1 MNSIIFTSQL
11 AGVKNELRFAHSL
24 YSLYI
29 NPVAITRTRKNKE
42 NPHYNFLYSWKPS
55 EAGVKRESQLTDK
68 TNSMKLPASKRAEI
82 QAKDESLART
92 KKDIIKSLILVS
104 FIIILE
110 LVVYLAWSKF
120 VLS

>member
-1 MNSIIFTSQL
+1 
-11 AGVKNELRFAHSL
+11 
-24 YSLYI
+24 
-29 NPVAITRTRKNKE
+29 
-42 NPHYNFLYSWKPS
+42 LYSWDHP
-55 EAGVKRESQLTDK
+55 EARVKGESALTHK
-68 TNSMKLPASKRAEI
+68 STSVKLSASKNAEI
-82 QAKDESLART
+82 QAKEDSLARI